1 MPGRGIDFVLPV
13 DYNNLVV
20 ARQSELAYIAEQLAH
35 IAKHPDDHDVVD
47 DLRGWLNSRR
57 TCFQPG
63 K

>member
-1 MPGRGIDFVLPV
+1 MLPV